1 MTIGVEA
8 NVPSTTT
15 PRIARVA
22 ISAARLLLGVMLLI
36 MVALNVINAVCRYGL
51 QHRVSG
57 CR

>member
-22 ISAARLLLGVMLLI
+22 ISAARLLLGVMLFI
-36 MVALNVINAVCRYGL
+36 MVALNVINAVLPLRL